1 MDTASKIIKK
11 TFTLEQIKAMD
22 PDELATLL
30 NQPGMEFK
38 GTAVV
43 RKPDGS
49 IRYDEAAVPGDYHE
63 LDKATG
69 QGAH

>member
-1 MDTASKIIKK
+1 MSTPEKIIRK
-11 TFTLEQIKAMD
+11 TFTLEQINAMD

-30 NQPGMEFK
+30 NQPGVEFK

-43 RKPDGS
+43 RKPDGT
-49 IRYDEAAVPGDYHE
+49 IRYDKAAVPGDYHE
-63 LDKATG
+63 SDKAAG